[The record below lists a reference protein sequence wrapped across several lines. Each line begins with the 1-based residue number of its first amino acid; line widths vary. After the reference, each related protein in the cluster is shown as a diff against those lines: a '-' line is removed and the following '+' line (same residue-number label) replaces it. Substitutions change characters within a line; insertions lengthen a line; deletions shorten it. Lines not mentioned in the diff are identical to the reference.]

1 MGRTICLHES
11 SLASSLYLAPVYACA
26 APAAS
31 DAPPDVLIMR
41 VNAHRLFGQR
51 IGEFAQQHVVKVRRR
66 HLPASAQPQPGARA
80 PASPFDLLPPPR
92 PRRPIPPPP
101 PPPPPPP

>member
-51 IGEFAQQHVVKVRRR
+51 IGAFAQQHAVEVRRR
-66 HLPASAQPQPGARA
+66 AILAPYQHQHGAGERA
-80 PASPFDLLPPPR
+80 DRVELLR
-92 PRRPIPPPP
+92 SEERRVGKACVSTRRSRC
-101 PPPPPPP
+101 

>member
-51 IGEFAQQHVVKVRRR
+51 IGEFAQQHVVEVRRR
-66 HLPASAQPQPGARA
+66 DILAPDQHQHGDGERAAPVELLVQQARK
-80 PASPFDLLPPPR
+80 STRLNSSN
-92 PRRPIPPPP
+92 
-101 PPPPPPP
+101 

>member
-51 IGEFAQQHVVKVRRR
+51 IGEFAQQHVVEVRRR
-66 HLPASAQPQPGARA
+66 DILASDQHQHGDGERA
-80 PASPFDLLPPPR
+80 DPESGIASCR
-92 PRRPIPPPP
+92 ERVCQYV
-101 PPPPPPP
+101 